1 MLSLAVVLV
10 ALGSF
15 AFTHVSY
22 SKSSSVV
29 GVSTEK
35 LLSPRLSSGK
45 GCGSDKQLL
54 HVSAN
59 ESSSRCFPTERGI
72 PCGVPTSKFHRSKG
86 SIFQPE
92 PKAYYELQHRAATN
106 SSGGI
111 IAGSCCGGILF
122 FLAVSYFLWRILRDD
137 NRTHPTPPPPPPPCV
152 C

>member
-1 MLSLAVVLV
+1 MLSLAVVLI

-15 AFTHVSY
+15 ACTHVSY

-45 GCGSDKQLL
+45 GCGSDRQLL
-54 HVSAN
+54 HVSPN
-59 ESSSRCFPTERGI
+59 ESSSLCFPTERGI
-72 PCGVPTSKFHRSKG
+72 PCVPTIKFHRSKG

-122 FLAVSYFLWRILRDD
+122 FLAVFYFLWRILREDQV
-137 NRTHPTPPPPPPPCV
+137 HPAPPPPPPPCV